1 MVFVNCA
8 PIYWFS
14 KKQVGI
20 ETSTFG
26 SEFIAI
32 KQCCEYL
39 RGLRFELQLMGIP
52 IEGPCFVYGD
62 NKSVLTNSSQT
73 FSVLKKKLNSIAY
86 HFVREGSAKDEWRI
100 AYINRDDNCAD
111 MLTKPLVGM
120 KRRKFTNM
128 LLMWVYEGD

>member
-1 MVFVNCA
+1 M
-8 PIYWFS
+8 
-14 KKQVGI
+14 
-20 ETSTFG
+20 
-26 SEFIAI
+26 
-32 KQCCEYL
+32 L
-39 RGLRFELQLMGIP
+39 RILKRFEIQASIDGYSNRRSKFCL
-52 IEGPCFVYGD
+52 CD
-62 NKSVLTNSSQT
+62 NKSILTNSSQS
-73 FSVLKKKLNSIAY
+73 FSVLKKKWNAIAY